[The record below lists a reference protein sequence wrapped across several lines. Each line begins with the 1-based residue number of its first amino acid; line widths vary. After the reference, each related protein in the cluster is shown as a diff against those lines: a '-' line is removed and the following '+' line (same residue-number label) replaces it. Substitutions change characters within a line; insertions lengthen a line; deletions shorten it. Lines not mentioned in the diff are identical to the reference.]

1 MSRDTD
7 SVLAAIDRWAAEGL
21 IDEGVAQKLRADTV
35 REARAGTRRL
45 SQYLL
50 AATGG
55 VVLLIA
61 GGVFLDWAWPVLSRG
76 ARSLLLATGG
86 IGVLAVG
93 VRLEA
98 ARRWRPASYL
108 MQTSGLGLLLGAFI
122 YSEGAWSDASAG
134 GIAVGVLS
142 LAAPIVLAPRAM
154 RRNVVMPAVH
164 LAMGLAFLAVFLDR
178 ATPLSGDAI
187 VWLLDAVLLAAVL
200 VLLRLLAGDPGG
212 ARHPW
217 ALNAFVMAL
226 LAGFVLV
233 ATTAL
238 GPLDLSEN
246 AVWPLD
252 LWLALSAGLT
262 LWGIHRGPASLSRE
276 WLGRALALQLC
287 MWILFGF
294 YTALE
299 ALDGPPELPLLL
311 VGGAGVAA
319 FAYASA
325 QELRSLMGAAALAF
339 IAPLWYWAVD
349 RGGALGA
356 VAALAAT
363 AGLLF
368 WLSGRSGP
376 ADRGVGDPP
385 PPDADGGGRDG
396 GRRGA
401 EARRDE
407 LAG

>member
-1 MSRDTD
+1 MSREADAI
-7 SVLAAIDRWAAEGL
+7 LEAIDRWLDAGL
-21 IDEGVAQKLRADTV
+21 IDEDVAKKLRGDTL
-35 REARAGTRRL
+35 REASAGTRRL

-55 VVLLIA
+55 TVLLIA
-61 GGVFLDWAWPVLSRG
+61 GGVFLDWAWPVLSRA
-76 ARSLLLATGG
+76 ARSLVLAAGG
-86 IGVLAVG
+86 IAVLALG

-108 MQTSGLGLLLGAFI
+108 MQTSGLGLLLGAFM
-122 YSEGAWSDASAG
+122 YSEGAWSDMSAG

-142 LAAPIVLAPRAM
+142 LAAPILLAPRAM

-178 ATPLSGDAI
+178 ATPLSGDTI
-187 VWLLDAVLLAAVL
+187 VWVLDAVLLGAAL
-200 VLLRLLAGDPGG
+200 VLLRLLADDRGG

-238 GPLDLSEN
+238 GPLDLSDE
-246 AVWPLD
+246 AIWPLD
-252 LWLALSAGLT
+252 LWLALSVALT
-262 LWGIHRGPASLSRE
+262 LWGIHRGPVSLSRE

-294 YTALE
+294 FTALE
-299 ALDGPPELPLLL
+299 ALDGPPEVPLLI

-319 FAYASA
+319 FAYAST
-325 QELRSLMGAAALAF
+325 QGFRSLMGAAALAF

-376 ADRGVGDPP
+376 
-385 PPDADGGGRDG
+385 
-396 GRRGA
+396 
-401 EARRDE
+401 EA
-407 LAG
+407 AG